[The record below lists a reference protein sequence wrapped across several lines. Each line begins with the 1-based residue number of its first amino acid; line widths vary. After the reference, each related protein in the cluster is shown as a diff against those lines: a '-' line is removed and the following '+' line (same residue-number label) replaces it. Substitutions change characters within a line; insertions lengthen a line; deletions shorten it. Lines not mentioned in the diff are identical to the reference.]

1 MELVKEK
8 YLPLELRASADSWR
22 IFSARKIDKNFIAYE
37 KKVFIRDQYKCR
49 FCGFQAQE
57 HQEIINLDGNFRNN
71 KFENLVTSCVFCAQC
86 YFLESVGPSGFGG
99 GIMIYL
105 PEISQNE
112 INSSC
117 HVLFCAI
124 SNNSAYKATAQN
136 IYLNFKL
143 RSSVIEQKFGEGSAD
158 PASFGHLLIEAKEK
172 KQKINALMQGVR
184 LLPSRARFRAQ
195 IEKWAAN
202 AINNLNKK

>member
-1 MELVKEK
+1 MDLVKEK
-8 YLPLELRASADSWR
+8 YLPLGLRASADSWR
-22 IFSARKIDKNFIAYE
+22 IFSARKMDKNFVAFE
-37 KKVFIRDQYKCR
+37 RKVLERDNFACR

-57 HQEIINLDGNFRNN
+57 HQEVVNLDGNFRNN
-71 KFENLVTSCVFCAQC
+71 KLENLVTSCIFCSQC
-86 YFLESVGPSGFGG
+86 FFLESVGPSGLGG
-99 GIMIYL
+99 GIIIYL
-105 PEISQNE
+105 PEITQNE
-112 INSSC
+112 VNSIC

-143 RSSVIEQKFGEGSAD
+143 RSSSIEQKFGEGSAD
-158 PASFGHLLIEAKEK
+158 PASFGHLLIDSKNESAKIQEL
-172 KQKINALMQGVR
+172 IQGVR

-202 AINNLNKK
+202 AINNLNKN